1 MRLLHRLVGARL
13 EYLHAHIR
21 EGCVAVRAGRE
32 LQPNLAYDVHRHLQ
46 GVVGANPPL
55 QHGRVSTVQD
65 CVGSLG
71 ADCGPA
77 GGCSGKERDSK
88 DCCRSDCSET
98 AVWVWHQTS
107 VDGGNAAGFL
117 RRSSARTHQA
127 DPGNRS
133 YIGAMPPAT
142 PRAFR
147 KAIEGGQ
154 VAPAYLLHGD
164 DDFRKDA
171 DLRIAVD
178 ALVDPATRDFN
189 YEVRRGADLAA
200 DTLHALLNTPPMMAD
215 RRVMVLREVSALRKQ
230 AREALDRYLANP
242 AGDVVLLMTVAGGV
256 KFDKWLT
263 ALSKSVAEVEY
274 GRLSGQ
280 HLPKWVEHQAA
291 ELGGSIDSGAV
302 ELLVSAVGDDT
313 ALLSA
318 ELDKLLSFTGGE
330 EITRHAVGEIV
341 GIRHGETLGD
351 LLDAVL
357 ERNARRSIELLRVVL
372 AQPKVTGVSI
382 IMALT
387 VQTLA
392 LAWGRAAR
400 EEGMSASQLER
411 EFFNLLREGK
421 AFPGRSWGEAT
432 KAWARSLPRWNAA
445 ALDYSLH
452 ALIAADVALK
462 ETTVATEEQ
471 IVSTCLLAMCAS
483 DVPSG
488 SRRSAA

>member
-1 MRLLHRLVGARL
+1 
-13 EYLHAHIR
+13 
-21 EGCVAVRAGRE
+21 
-32 LQPNLAYDVHRHLQ
+32 
-46 GVVGANPPL
+46 
-55 QHGRVSTVQD
+55 
-65 CVGSLG
+65 
-71 ADCGPA
+71 
-77 GGCSGKERDSK
+77 
-88 DCCRSDCSET
+88 
-98 AVWVWHQTS
+98 
-107 VDGGNAAGFL
+107 
-117 RRSSARTHQA
+117 
-127 DPGNRS
+127 
-133 YIGAMPPAT
+133 MPPAT

-200 DTLHALLNTPPMMAD
+200 DSLHSLLNTPPMMAD
-215 RRVMVLREVSALRKQ
+215 RRVMVLREVNGLKKD

-242 AGDVVLLMTVAGGV
+242 APEVVLLMTVPGGV
-256 KFDKWLT
+256 KLDKWLGG
-263 ALSKSVAEVEY
+263 VAKKASEVEY
-274 GRLSGQ
+274 ARLSGQ

-291 ELGGSIDSGAV
+291 ELGGSIDKDAI
-302 ELLVSAVGDDT
+302 EMLVSAVGDDT

-318 ELDKLLSFTGGE
+318 ELDKLLSFTGGG
-330 EITRHAVGEIV
+330 EITRDAVGEIV

-357 ERNARRSIELLRVVL
+357 ERNARRSMALLPVVL

-382 IMALT
+382 VMALT

-392 LAWGRAAR
+392 MAWGRAAR

-432 KAWARSLPRWNAA
+432 KAWARSLPHWNAA
-445 ALDYSLH
+445 ALDRSLE
-452 ALIAADVALK
+452 ALVAADVALK
-462 ETTVATEEQ
+462 ETTIASEEQ
-471 IVSTCLLAMCAS
+471 IVATCILAMCAS
-483 DVPSG
+483 DSHAG
-488 SRRSAA
+488 SKRPAA